1 MPWRA
6 TPIRSVTDA
15 MGRRDDGE
23 AAAPWQQRAA
33 VVVARLPDEWEEMLA
48 RLDDLLPAAERE
60 AELEELRR

>member
-1 MPWRA
+1 
-6 TPIRSVTDA
+6 